1 MIACVGQQAISGG
14 ALPEVRFRDQGMAA
28 AVLQVLKHK
37 YVGLEGDE
45 TGKHGDIVKDKE
57 TGLFTLCF
65 MDSKRKRYKAT
76 KEKQA
81 ASCHQQGAG
90 G

>member
-1 MIACVGQQAISGG
+1 
-14 ALPEVRFRDQGMAA
+14 MAV

-37 YVGLEGDE
+37 YMGLEGDE

-65 MDSKRKRYKAT
+65 MDSKMKRYKAT